1 MVLLL
6 MVMTMK
12 KREEGG
18 GEEGRPGLQAL
29 MKVLTNFGKPR
40 SPLWPRRGCLPA
52 MEEASL
58 SRCARTG
65 QFQSIPCEVS
75 HVSAHMLTLPYTWGS
90 T

>member
-1 MVLLL
+1 MLLL
-6 MVMTMK
+6 LVMMMKK

-18 GEEGRPGLQAL
+18 GEEVRPGLQAL
-29 MKVLTNFGKPR
+29 MKVLTNFGKPC

-75 HVSAHMLTLPYTWGS
+75 HVSAHMLTLPYTRGS
-90 T
+90 A